1 MYADI
6 IIDITHEKLDK
17 VFQYRVPEEL
27 EGDLRTGAGVIV
39 PFGRGNRETKGYIV
53 GFSETCDY
61 DAEKIKDILRTD
73 TSSVAIEARLVAL
86 AAWMKEYYGGTM
98 IQALKTVLPIKRT
111 EQQKEQRILKRCISR
126 EAGEKKLEEYLHKNQ
141 KARARLMAALLD
153 DEEGGRI
160 FSDQPEAEYHADGGE
175 SA

>member
-86 AAWMKEYYGGTM
+86 AAWMKLWRYDDPGIENGASDQAYRAAEGTADFKKM
-98 IQALKTVLPIKRT
+98 YF
-111 EQQKEQRILKRCISR
+111 QRSR
-126 EAGEKKLEEYLHKNQ
+126 RKEAG
-141 KARARLMAALLD
+141 
-153 DEEGGRI
+153 RI
-160 FSDQPEAEYHADGGE
+160 SSQEPE
-175 SA
+175 SAGKIDGSTFG